1 MELKI
6 IRGDG
11 KLFTYGLM
19 NNNSKETHTNH
30 K

>member
-19 NNNSKETHTNH
+19 NNSSKEAHMS
-30 K
+30 KK